1 MAGDD
6 TGPILRLRSGAV
18 IPRSAL
24 QMSAVTASG
33 PGGQHVNRSNTAV
46 ELRIAVADLPL
57 EAEQLELLR
66 ERLATRITNAGEL
79 RVEASDSRSQLRN
92 RRAAEA
98 RLVEL
103 VDEAIVPET
112 ERTPTRPSRRARAR
126 AREAR
131 EHAQR
136 RTSERRWSPGSND

>member
-1 MAGDD
+1 VAEHAD
-6 TGPILRLRSGAV
+6 PVLRLRSGAV
-18 IPRSAL
+18 IPRTSL
-24 QMSAVTASG
+24 HLSAVTASG

-46 ELRIAVADLPL
+46 ELRIAIAELPL
-57 EAEQLELLR
+57 EPEQLALL
-66 ERLATRITNAGEL
+66 EQRLSNRITNAGEL
-79 RVEASDSRSQLRN
+79 RVEASGSRSQLRN

-103 VDEAIVPET
+103 IDEAIVPET
-112 ERTPTRPSRRARAR
+112 ERASTRPSRGARTR

-136 RTSERRWSPGSND
+136 RSAERRWSPGDD